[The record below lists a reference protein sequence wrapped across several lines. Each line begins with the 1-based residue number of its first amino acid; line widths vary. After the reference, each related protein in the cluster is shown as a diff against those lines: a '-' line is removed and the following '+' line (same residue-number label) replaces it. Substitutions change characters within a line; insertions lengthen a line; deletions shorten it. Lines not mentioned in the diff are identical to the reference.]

1 MSIYKFRVGVK
12 NIGNAFGGPLGFFGY
27 NHSCLLLDK
36 DLFEYGAN
44 KEKSYER
51 HKDVGRDDAYDW
63 NLLGTALNG
72 TTKIS
77 PDQLET
83 AIKNDGNWGPGHY
96 CAINWDLSSHNCHD
110 FVRFCMDRIGCPAS
124 MISKIGPCFKKQK
137 KNKIHIR
144 SALGNKNLDI
154 NENKIENGTP
164 IILFKHHGG
173 ENQIFNPVYNS
184 DGTVTF
190 KNKNYAID
198 VKNGEA
204 KNEAV
209 IQLWEYNGTAAQ
221 KFYLVDTS
229 LGDFTIHSAIDP
241 KYVLDVKNGENK
253 DGNIIQLYE
262 LNLTLAQRFKLIEP

>member
-12 NIGNAFGGPLGFFGY
+12 NIGNALGGPLGIFGY

-44 KEKSYER
+44 DEQSYER

-96 CAINWDLSSHNCHD
+96 YAVGWDLSSHNCHD

-137 KNKIHIR
+137 KIKFI
-144 SALGNKNLDI
+144 LD
-154 NENKIENGTP
+154 
-164 IILFKHHGG
+164 LH
-173 ENQIFNPVYNS
+173 
-184 DGTVTF
+184 
-190 KNKNYAID
+190 
-198 VKNGEA
+198 
-204 KNEAV
+204 
-209 IQLWEYNGTAAQ
+209 
-221 KFYLVDTS
+221 
-229 LGDFTIHSAIDP
+229 
-241 KYVLDVKNGENK
+241 
-253 DGNIIQLYE
+253 
-262 LNLTLAQRFKLIEP
+262 

>member
-1 MSIYKFRVGVK
+1 MSEKAIGGSLGIFR
-12 NIGNAFGGPLGFFGY
+12 Y

-44 KEKSYER
+44 EEKSYER

-72 TTKIS
+72 TNKIS
-77 PDQLET
+77 PDQLEN

-96 CAINWDLSSHNCHD
+96 YTIGWDLSSHNCHD

-137 KNKIHIR
+137 KNKIHIK

-154 NENKIENGTP
+154 NENKIENRTP
-164 IILFKHHGG
+164 IILFNHHGG
-173 ENQIFNPVYNS
+173 ENQLFNPVYNS

-190 KNKNYAID
+190 
-198 VKNGEA
+198 
-204 KNEAV
+204 
-209 IQLWEYNGTAAQ
+209 
-221 KFYLVDTS
+221 
-229 LGDFTIHSAIDP
+229 
-241 KYVLDVKNGENK
+241 
-253 DGNIIQLYE
+253 
-262 LNLTLAQRFKLIEP
+262 